1 MKVEEHFNDNHCIGI
16 ELSRDDI
23 KPMMDKNS
31 KYYGGALEIIGP
43 KSDIQIVLSIKGE
56 KNG

>member
-1 MKVEEHFNDNHCIGI
+1 MKVEESFNDNHFIGI

-43 KSDIQIVLSIKGE
+43 KSDVQIILSIKNE
-56 KNG
+56 KS

>member
-1 MKVEEHFNDNHCIGI
+1 MKVEESFNDNHSIFI
-16 ELSRDDI
+16 KLDKSDV
-23 KPMMDKNS
+23 KPMMDKTS